1 MAKAAV
7 KNLMFSNQEKE
18 IRAVRLGSAAWQRA
32 ARCPCAPLLHPA
44 LGLGGG
50 GKGGGQDGDARKT
63 NTEGVMK
70 PLFIK
75 KNIYMVFNLNANS
88 VLCYLQVVC
97 TDTLLN

>member
-50 GKGGGQDGDARKT
+50 ERGWSG
-63 NTEGVMK
+63 
-70 PLFIK
+70 
-75 KNIYMVFNLNANS
+75 
-88 VLCYLQVVC
+88 
-97 TDTLLN
+97 

>member
-50 GKGGGQDGDARKT
+50 GKG
-63 NTEGVMK
+63 
-70 PLFIK
+70 
-75 KNIYMVFNLNANS
+75 
-88 VLCYLQVVC
+88 VVRMGMPERQ
-97 TDTLLN
+97 TLRA

>member
-1 MAKAAV
+1 MP
-7 KNLMFSNQEKE
+7 LCP
-18 IRAVRLGSAAWQRA
+18 SAA
-32 ARCPCAPLLHPA
+32 PSP
-44 LGLGGG
+44 GVGGG

-75 KNIYMVFNLNANS
+75 KKIYMVFNLNANS